1 MAKVIQKEKTMSKN
15 QPTIKQLCMAC
26 RHIDEMIA
34 EGVTMNHAIRLLEL
48 FTDVYAKLFTGG
60 SASPHSA
67 KQVKLWSLAAKK
79 FKSKVS
85 FGKYVRVEHG
95 TPRRAFAHMV
105 LKLYRKQKLNK
116 REMDKLVKKYWKLAV
131 ITIEEDRRL
140 GKIARSKMYKTPEQ
154 RWRAA
159 GIHF

>member
-1 MAKVIQKEKTMSKN
+1 MVSKEKIMSKN
-15 QPTIKQLCMAC
+15 QPTIKQLLIMC

-48 FTDVYAKLFTGG
+48 STDVYAKLLTGG

-67 KQVKLWSLAAKK
+67 KQVKLWSLAAEK
-79 FKSKVS
+79 FKSKAS

-95 TPRRAFAHMV
+95 TPRRAFAHMI
-105 LKLYRKQKLNK
+105 LKLYHKQKLNK

-131 ITIEEDRRL
+131 ITLEEDRKL
-140 GKIARSKMYKTPEQ
+140 NKIARSKIYKTPEL
-154 RWRAA
+154 RWKAA